1 MIMKLR
7 FGSMDKY
14 TVAEISYQNGYKDG
28 YDQALNDAMAQ
39 KSYKDTAVRQA
50 KWNMLKHELQH
61 WGYSDWYSDTID
73 AVRTIVNEM
82 SWGLVIRAIHK
93 LRRKREK
100 NND

>member
-1 MIMKLR
+1 
-7 FGSMDKY
+7 MDKY

-39 KSYKDTAVRQA
+39 KSYKDTTVRQA

-61 WGYSDWYSDTID
+61 WGYSDWYSDTIY

-82 SWGLVIRAIHK
+82 SWGLVIVQSISS
-93 LRRKREK
+93 REK
-100 NND
+100 EKRIMIELIGKYWL